1 MILALLLATGC
12 ILHNACQRLCND
24 MRNYAKDECGLEWS
38 KEQLQECY
46 KEQRRGNLPE
56 NLTVGDCRDAAPF
69 DEDEWTCE
77 DFEDYFDEPAEAA
90 DSAQ

>member
-12 ILHNACQRLCND
+12 LRNACQRLCND
-24 MRNYAKDECGLEWS
+24 MQDYAKECGYEFS
-38 KEQLQECY
+38 PEQLADCR

-56 NLTVGDCRDAAPF
+56 DQTVGDCRDAAPNL
-69 DEDEWTCE
+69 EEEWTCDE
-77 DFEDYFDEPAEAA
+77 FADYFDVAPAAA

>member
-12 ILHNACQRLCND
+12 LRNACQQLCND
-24 MRNYAKDECGLEWS
+24 MRDYAKDECGLEWS
-38 KEQLQECY
+38 KEQLQDCY

-56 NLTVGDCRDAAPF
+56 NETVGDCREAAPHL
-69 DEDEWTCE
+69 EEEWTCE
-77 DFEDYFDEPAEAA
+77 EFEDYFDAAPEAA